1 MPPTHGLPRGSMPSV
16 PSEALLIGIAQ
27 IAVVIAGFTAV
38 TSALT
43 PPGGSWSPDQRIRQR
58 AIVSTSFNVLFE
70 SLLPVIAFAW
80 FGDARTALVLS
91 SGAVTL
97 YAGWVVVT
105 RARQF
110 LKTGAIRTRS
120 GQLLFVLGPLAWL
133 LFAANAVA
141 FASVAIY
148 AIALCV
154 QLSIAVLSF
163 YTVVAAASS

>member
-1 MPPTHGLPRGSMPSV
+1 MARV

-27 IAVVIAGFTAV
+27 IAVVMAGFTAV

-80 FGDARTALVLS
+80 FGDARRALVLS
-91 SGAVTL
+91 SALVALYVAWVIGA
-97 YAGWVVVT
+97 

-110 LKTGAIRTRS
+110 LKTEAIKTRS

-154 QLSIAVLSF
+154 QLSVAVLSF
-163 YTVVAAASS
+163 YTVVAASTDHTG

>member
-1 MPPTHGLPRGSMPSV
+1 V
-16 PSEALLIGIAQ
+16 PSEILLIGIAQ

-43 PPGGSWSPDQRIRQR
+43 PPGGAWSPDQRIRQR

-91 SGAVTL
+91 SAAVAV
-97 YAGWVVVT
+97 YAGWVVLM

-110 LKTGAIRTRS
+110 LKTDAVRTRS
-120 GQLLFVLGPLAWL
+120 GQILFVLGPLAWL
-133 LFAANAVA
+133 LFAANALA
-141 FASVAIY
+141 FASVAVY
-148 AIALCV
+148 AVALCV
-154 QLSIAVLSF
+154 QLSVAVISF
-163 YTVVAAASS
+163 YSVVAAASS

>member
-1 MPPTHGLPRGSMPSV
+1 MPRV
-16 PSEALLIGIAQ
+16 PSEGLLIGIAQ

-58 AIVSTSFNVLFE
+58 AIVSTSFNVVFE

-97 YAGWVVVT
+97 YAGWVVAV

-110 LKTGAIRTRS
+110 LKTDAIRTRS
-120 GQLLFVLGPLAWL
+120 GQLLFALGPLACL

-141 FASVAIY
+141 LASVAVY
-148 AIALCV
+148 AVALCV
-154 QLSIAVLSF
+154 QLSVAVLSF

>member
-1 MPPTHGLPRGSMPSV
+1 MARV
-16 PSEALLIGIAQ
+16 PSEGLLIGIAQ
-27 IAVVIAGFTAV
+27 IAVVMAGFTAV

-91 SGAVTL
+91 SVLVAL
-97 YAGWVVVT
+97 YVGWVVVT

-110 LKTGAIRTRS
+110 RKTDAIHTRS

-133 LFAANAVA
+133 LFVANAVV

-154 QLSIAVLSF
+154 QLSVAVLSF
-163 YTVVAAASS
+163 YTVVAASTDKPDDTG

>member
-1 MPPTHGLPRGSMPSV
+1 V
-16 PSEALLIGIAQ
+16 PSEVLLIGIAQ

-38 TSALT
+38 TSALA
-43 PPGGSWSPDQRIRQR
+43 PPGGSWRADQRIRQR

-80 FGDARTALVLS
+80 FGEARTALVLS
-91 SGAVTL
+91 SAAVAL

-110 LKTGAIRTRS
+110 LKTDAIHTRS
-120 GQLLFVLGPLAWL
+120 GQLLFVLGPLACL

-154 QLSIAVLSF
+154 QLSVAVLSF
-163 YTVVAAASS
+163 YSLVAAASS